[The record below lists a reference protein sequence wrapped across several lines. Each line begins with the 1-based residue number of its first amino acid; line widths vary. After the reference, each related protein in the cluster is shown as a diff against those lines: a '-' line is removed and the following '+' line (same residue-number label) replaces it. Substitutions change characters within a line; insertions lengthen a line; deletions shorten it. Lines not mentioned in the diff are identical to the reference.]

1 MNDVTWVIVAN
12 GERARL
18 FKTQGITPDLQEIDD
33 LVNTEGHGTG
43 LTDKEAEV
51 LDEGERTEKL
61 KAKFAKRVA
70 EYVEQGRLQQ
80 KYHRL
85 IIAAE
90 AKFLGMIRAD
100 LSEETRRLIFE
111 QVSEDFSE
119 LDVDEVQNRL
129 RMER

>member
-1 MNDVTWVIVAN
+1 MFSSTRKDM
-12 GERARL
+12 ER
-18 FKTQGITPDLQEIDD
+18 
-33 LVNTEGHGTG
+33 
-43 LTDKEAEV
+43 EAEV